1 MSCKKIRREKYMDV
15 NFISAA
21 NGLTSTYLTRETV
34 SKIAETMDLD
44 SNVKESFGRQ
54 FEEAYSSLTA
64 TKMLSANM
72 RESYAATHQQ
82 DDFREHAMRLS
93 YSIDNRVI
101 DMLHLQLSDD
111 MTAKVNSAM
120 NNALNSLTDN

>member
-1 MSCKKIRREKYMDV
+1 MDI

-21 NGLTSTYLTRETV
+21 NGLTSTYLNHETV
-34 SKIAETMDLD
+34 SRIASTMDLYA
-44 SNVKESFGRQ
+44 NVTQSFGKE
-54 FEEAYSSLTA
+54 FEDAYNSLTA
-64 TKMLSANM
+64 TKMLSANL

-82 DDFREHAMRLS
+82 DDFKEHAMRLS

-120 NNALNSLTDN
+120 NNALNNL